1 MKNFD
6 EIKLAKE
13 LISFPTIKTEDKG
26 IMRFLSKKLSSMGFK
41 CKIIKSK
48 GLGSKPA
55 LNLFA
60 KLGNSRPHINFL
72 GHTDVVL
79 NLDNWSVP
87 PFKAVLKMA
96 IYMEEVLKI

>member
-13 LISFPTIKTEDKG
+13 LIKFPTIKTEDKG
-26 IMRFLSKKLSSMGFK
+26 IMRFLSKKLSSIGFK

-48 GLGSKPA
+48 GLDSKIA

-60 KLGNSRPHINFL
+60 KYGNSKPHINYL

-79 NLDNWSVP
+79 NLNNWSVP
-87 PFKAVLKMA
+87 PFKAVIKNGYFPM
-96 IYMEEVLKI
+96 